1 MFENVLKKV
10 FGSRNTRVINEY
22 SVKVKK
28 INDLEK
34 LYESKSD
41 DELKILTQELK
52 SRYKKSNNLDDL
64 LVDAFAIVRE
74 ASKRTLGLRHF
85 DEQLLGGIALHEGK
99 ISEMKTGE
107 GKTLVSTL
115 PVYLNALSGKGVHI
129 VTVNDYLATRDAEWM
144 GQVHRFLGLSVGL
157 IQQDMSPFERKKNYD
172 CDITYATNSELGF
185 DYLRDNMSTDTVSY
199 THLTL
204 PTKRIV

>member
-52 SRYKKSNNLDDL
+52 TRYKKSNNLDDL

-107 GKTLVSTL
+107 GKDFSKYSACILEFF
-115 PVYLNALSGKGVHI
+115 N
-129 VTVNDYLATRDAEWM
+129 R
-144 GQVHRFLGLSVGL
+144 
-157 IQQDMSPFERKKNYD
+157 
-172 CDITYATNSELGF
+172 
-185 DYLRDNMSTDTVSY
+185 
-199 THLTL
+199 
-204 PTKRIV
+204 

>member
-52 SRYKKSNNLDDL
+52 K
-64 LVDAFAIVRE
+64 
-74 ASKRTLGLRHF
+74 
-85 DEQLLGGIALHEGK
+85 
-99 ISEMKTGE
+99 
-107 GKTLVSTL
+107 
-115 PVYLNALSGKGVHI
+115 
-129 VTVNDYLATRDAEWM
+129 
-144 GQVHRFLGLSVGL
+144 
-157 IQQDMSPFERKKNYD
+157 
-172 CDITYATNSELGF
+172 
-185 DYLRDNMSTDTVSY
+185 
-199 THLTL
+199 
-204 PTKRIV
+204 

>member
-85 DEQLLGGIALHEGK
+85 DEQLLGA
-99 ISEMKTGE
+99 
-107 GKTLVSTL
+107 
-115 PVYLNALSGKGVHI
+115 
-129 VTVNDYLATRDAEWM
+129 
-144 GQVHRFLGLSVGL
+144 Q
-157 IQQDMSPFERKKNYD
+157 
-172 CDITYATNSELGF
+172 
-185 DYLRDNMSTDTVSY
+185 
-199 THLTL
+199 
-204 PTKRIV
+204 TKRRF